1 MNYFDT
7 AEIYGNGVAEI
18 AMGKAF
24 KRLNIPRKDL
34 VVSTKFIKC
43 GNGVNDSMLSRKH
56 LIEGMNASLS
66 RLQLDYVD
74 VAFAHRYDHI
84 TPMEETCR
92 AFNWLIEHGKCFY
105 WATSEWNAA
114 QVMEANRCCE
124 KLGLIKPIADQPQY
138 NMLIRKEFEEGLRPL
153 YEKTGYGTTIWSP
166 LANGLLSLLTLE
178 KHITNQHHR
187 GRFSSKTHLPNTQSV
202 PLSPSLPFSPLQ
214 TAALHSVFFLQ
225 MFCFYPNP
233 SYTDS
238 YIITL

>member
-114 QVMEANRCCE
+114 QVMEANLCCE

-166 LANGLLSLLTLE
+166 LANGLLSGKYNE
-178 KHITNQHHR
+178 GKIPE
-187 GRFSSKTHLPNTQSV
+187 GSRFGSDKLDKKQSDRK
-202 PLSPSLPFSPLQ
+202 
-214 TAALHSVFFLQ
+214 SVV
-225 MFCFYPNP
+225 
-233 SYTDS
+233 
-238 YIITL
+238 